1 MTFREDEKRDLQ
13 QICEEKLEGNIIRSR
28 AQWHQEG
35 EKPSKFFCNLESYN
49 YTEKTVKRLICGSN
63 IIANQKEILLEI
75 QKFYKNLFKCNNNNL
90 SDSNLD
96 EIFQNLNGCKK
107 LSPEDAKVIE
117 GLLTITEIGNA
128 LKSMKNGKCPGTDGF
143 PAKF

>member
-1 MTFREDEKRDLQ
+1 M
-13 QICEEKLEGNIIRSR
+13 
-28 AQWHQEG
+28 
-35 EKPSKFFCNLESYN
+35 
-49 YTEKTVKRLICGSN
+49 KRLICGSN

-75 QKFYKNLFKCNNNNL
+75 QKFYKNLSKCNNNNL

-117 GLLTITEIGNA
+117 GLLTIIEIGNA